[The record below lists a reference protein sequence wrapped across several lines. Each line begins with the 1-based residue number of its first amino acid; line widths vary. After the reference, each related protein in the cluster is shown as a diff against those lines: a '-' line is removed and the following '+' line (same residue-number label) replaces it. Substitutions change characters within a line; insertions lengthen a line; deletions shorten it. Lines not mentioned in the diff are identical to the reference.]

1 MTITTTNYSLLCEV
15 LNEKPRAN
23 GILKKIT
30 KPTFFN
36 ETFSDEELLRTR

>member
-1 MTITTTNYSLLCEV
+1 VTITTTNYSLLCEV

-30 KPTFFN
+30 KPTFVN
-36 ETFSDEELLRTR
+36 ETLFDEEFLRTR